1 MEVRAMIKQTP
12 GLSPYHPIPVR
23 PDDDRFVGLA
33 LELGGEFA
41 PRAAQHDRENRFVAE
56 NFQRLLEAGYLRLAV
71 PEELGGLGASLRQV
85 CYAQAELAKHCAS
98 TALAVNMHLFLT
110 LALLYR
116 WRKGFAAAEG
126 LLRRVAAEGTV
137 LMTSGGSDW
146 THPTGSA
153 RKVEG
158 GWRVSG
164 RKTFCSQAP
173 LAGVFITSARCE
185 DPQEGTV
192 VLALSIPT
200 NSPGLRVVE
209 TWDALGM
216 RGTASHDVE
225 LEEVFVP
232 EEGVLGRRP
241 WGRLDPI
248 LRNFVL
254 HFSPT
259 ASAVYW
265 GVAASARDEALQGV
279 LSRRLGDGRPLAQE
293 ALVQRLV
300 GLMEHKLKTAWWAL
314 LGALDELGPDY
325 QPDDRAVSLVQAAKR
340 TVVTEAVEVVDLA
353 LQAVGGASY
362 FKRSPLERAY
372 RDVRAGEYHPFTP
385 EATLLYLGRL
395 ALGQPADGG

>member
-1 MEVRAMIKQTP
+1 MIETALKPSFYRPTP
-12 GLSPYHPIPVR
+12 VKEG
-23 PDDDRFVGLA
+23 DDRFVGLA
-33 LELGGEFA
+33 HELGTEFA
-41 PRAAQHDRENRFVAE
+41 PRAAQHDRDNTFVAE

-98 TALAVNMHLFLT
+98 TALAVNMHLYLT
-110 LALLYR
+110 LATAYR
-116 WRKGFAAAEG
+116 WRKGAAAAEG

-146 THPTGSA
+146 TYPTGTA

-158 GWRVSG
+158 GWQVSG

-173 LAGVFITSARCE
+173 LAGVLVTSARYE

-200 NSPGLRVVE
+200 NCPGLRVVE

-216 RGTASHDVE
+216 RGTASHDLE
-225 LEEVFVP
+225 LDEVFVS
-232 EEGVLGRRP
+232 EDGVLGRRP
-241 WGRLDPI
+241 WGRLDPV
-248 LRNFVL
+248 LRSALL

-265 GVAASARDEALQGV
+265 GVAAAARDEAVRVV
-279 LSRRLGDGRPLAQE
+279 LSRKLGDGRPLAQE

-300 GLMEHKLKTAWWAL
+300 GLMEHKLKAAWWAL

-325 QPDDRAVSLVQAAKR
+325 QPDDRAVSLVQIAKR

-362 FKRSPLERAY
+362 FKRSPLEQAY
-372 RDVRAGEYHPFTP
+372 RDVRAGEYHPMTP

-395 ALGQPADGG
+395 ALGQPADAP